1 MEDNLH
7 TKEIY
12 ELKLPS
18 ILQEN
23 IEKVNM
29 GFTVLL
35 IKRRLCKIW
44 YGELMRS
51 KKFWLHLG
59 FNSL

>member
-1 MEDNLH
+1 MEDNLY
-7 TKEIY
+7 TKWIY

-44 YGELMRS
+44 
-51 KKFWLHLG
+51 
-59 FNSL
+59 